1 MSLQA
6 DEAARLAYFRKVEKL
21 YERKIAA
28 IYRDALATIRADM
41 AKIYD
46 KHAVNGV
53 LTKAE
58 MTRYNRLASMEDQI
72 VGTIKPAVNQSIKTI
87 DRLKPE
93 EYGQAFFRTAW
104 AIDNAAG
111 VGLNWGLLNK
121 DTIVA
126 NLNNPSYARAV
137 TYIRQDAEGIARIAV
152 NQGLALG
159 KSYPTMMKDLKE
171 VITRENYQTM
181 RILRTE
187 LHSAQEAGTAA
198 GYLKAQE
205 QGVRGDMVW
214 DATLDGD
221 TREEH
226 AAMDGV
232 MRDEDGWFRGAL
244 IARYPGDPELDAGQ
258 RINCRCSMRFELEG
272 FSPTIRRSREDG
284 IIPYQTYR
292 DWSEDR
298 KVFGNTGNSGKKKT
312 VVTREMIAQRTGID
326 ISGSKLDI
334 EDLEFVTDRIVE
346 LNKEFKTEV
355 KSIAEELNPNAYASS
370 SGNRLFIN
378 SEFVNNKK
386 EFQLHLDQEVASGWH
401 PAGTNTLK
409 GIIDHEMG
417 HNITNTSI
425 GIYDMS
431 KSFPKILESG
441 RPHIE
446 FTEKA
451 IDIRKRYTSSTD
463 KKNFI
468 STYANTSLDEFIGES
483 MSMVMNNPNPSTYA
497 KELYDLVV
505 EYRGRKP

>member
-21 YERKIAA
+21 YERRIAA
-28 IYRDALATIRADM
+28 IYREALATIRSDM

-58 MTRYNRLASMEDQI
+58 MTRYNRLSSMEDQI

-104 AIDNAAG
+104 AMDNAAG

-159 KSYPTMMKDLKE
+159 KSYPTMMRDLKE
-171 VITRENYQTM
+171 VVTRENYQTM

-244 IARYPGDPELDAGQ
+244 IARYPGDPELDAGM
-258 RINCRCSMRFELEG
+258 RVNCRCSMRFELEG

-284 IIPYQTYR
+284 IIPYQSYR

-298 KVFGNTGNSGKKKT
+298 KVFG
-312 VVTREMIAQRTGID
+312 
-326 ISGSKLDI
+326 
-334 EDLEFVTDRIVE
+334 
-346 LNKEFKTEV
+346 
-355 KSIAEELNPNAYASS
+355 
-370 SGNRLFIN
+370 
-378 SEFVNNKK
+378 
-386 EFQLHLDQEVASGWH
+386 
-401 PAGTNTLK
+401 
-409 GIIDHEMG
+409 
-417 HNITNTSI
+417 
-425 GIYDMS
+425 
-431 KSFPKILESG
+431 
-441 RPHIE
+441 
-446 FTEKA
+446 
-451 IDIRKRYTSSTD
+451 
-463 KKNFI
+463 
-468 STYANTSLDEFIGES
+468 
-483 MSMVMNNPNPSTYA
+483 
-497 KELYDLVV
+497 
-505 EYRGRKP
+505 

>member
-6 DEAARLAYFRKVEKL
+6 DEAARLAYFRRVEKL
-21 YERKIAA
+21 YERRIAA
-28 IYRDALATIRADM
+28 IYREALATIRADM

-58 MTRYNRLASMEDQI
+58 MTRYNRLSSMEDQI

-159 KSYPTMMKDLKE
+159 KSYPTMMKDLKD

-214 DATLDGD
+214 DATLDD
-221 TREEH
+221 RTRQEH
-226 AAMDGV
+226 QDMDGV

-284 IIPYQTYR
+284 ILPYQTYR

-298 KVFGNTGNSGKKKT
+298 KVFG
-312 VVTREMIAQRTGID
+312 
-326 ISGSKLDI
+326 
-334 EDLEFVTDRIVE
+334 
-346 LNKEFKTEV
+346 
-355 KSIAEELNPNAYASS
+355 
-370 SGNRLFIN
+370 
-378 SEFVNNKK
+378 
-386 EFQLHLDQEVASGWH
+386 
-401 PAGTNTLK
+401 
-409 GIIDHEMG
+409 
-417 HNITNTSI
+417 
-425 GIYDMS
+425 
-431 KSFPKILESG
+431 
-441 RPHIE
+441 
-446 FTEKA
+446 
-451 IDIRKRYTSSTD
+451 
-463 KKNFI
+463 
-468 STYANTSLDEFIGES
+468 
-483 MSMVMNNPNPSTYA
+483 
-497 KELYDLVV
+497 
-505 EYRGRKP
+505 